1 MIEVRNLFK
10 KYTVKN
16 GIEVKAL
23 DDVSLKID
31 KVGMVFL
38 LGKSGAGKSTLLNVL
53 GGLDRVD
60 SGEII
65 INGKSSK
72 DFSQSDFDSYRNTYL
87 GFIFQEYNI
96 LNEFSI
102 AENIALAIELQGRKA
117 TNEEIDNILNQ
128 VDLVGLAKR
137 KPNEL
142 SGGQKQRVAIARAL
156 IKNPQIIMADEP
168 TGALDSKTGKQIFDT
183 LKKLSHDKLVLVVS
197 HDREFAEQ
205 YADRIIELKDGKV
218 ISDVEKTIVKT
229 QNQEGVNIIDNK
241 IIKIDS
247 GYILKDED
255 FVKIKDY
262 IKTAKS
268 DVIISIDNENNKK
281 IKTIMNLSDEGLY
294 KFIDTNQ
301 DKIVI
306 QDEIYKTIKSK
317 LGFKKAFKMGASS
330 LKIKKFRLALTIF
343 LSFLAF
349 MMFGLA
355 NTMSSYDNVKTTANS
370 IVDSKIEYAT
380 FSKQKSFSYSETNG
394 DFYIENSLMTDEDF
408 QKISND
414 ISLDFTKVYGT
425 FQKYE
430 MPSLNYL
437 DFKDIYL
444 EQISNFNGFTSID
457 INFINKYNFSLN
469 GSLPKNDDE
478 IVITKLI
485 EDTIKKYGI
494 RDFNGIEKKNLES
507 AINLEI
513 SIFGVKMKI
522 VGVIDT
528 KADISEYQNLKG
540 DSIGDYMKM
549 QLLNSYLEN
558 GPHLLFFVKDTMIDN
573 LNKMYPNSN
582 NTLEIEFNN
591 QWFSYNKIVNSKEN
605 GNDFLNDKEI
615 LLPYSVMDMIDFFS
629 GLNLNTHDEKYS
641 KVMNRFLS
649 FDDYDYYLYSMH
661 KDEMVQLF
669 DENNLEI
676 SKTFNND
683 YSVDSLENEKILYI
697 FKVFQDNSYASSG
710 EDVDKINQIMN
721 NIFENFDFELTE
733 KIAFYNNKIDEY
745 ANQLFININYYSNR
759 DYYNTSYKV
768 VGVTDYSEIVV
779 INDEE
784 LFNNYINID
793 DGIYKYVFD
802 KMPTSDKEI
811 KKLVEYNY
819 QPITKAGETIFILN
833 NEVVKTLTE
842 INSIFEI
849 CSKIFLYI
857 GLGFAIFASLLLLN
871 FITISI
877 NHKKR
882 EIGIL
887 RAVGAR
893 SKDVFKIFF
902 SESLII
908 AIINAILAN
917 LSLFI
922 VVFFINTTLRKNYN
936 LLITILNPG
945 ILQIILVFG
954 ISILVALVSSF
965 VPVYF
970 IANKR
975 PIDAINN
982 R

>member
-1 MIEVRNLFK
+1 MIEVKNLFK

-72 DFSQSDFDSYRNTYL
+72 DLSQSDFDSYRNTYL

-102 AENIALAIELQGRKA
+102 AENIALAIELQGRKP

-128 VDLVGLAKR
+128 VDLAGLAKR

-183 LKKLSHDKLVLVVS
+183 LKALSHDKLVLIVS

-218 ISDVEKTIVKT
+218 ISDVEKTIIQT
-229 QNQEGVNIIDNK
+229 QNQEGINIIDNK
-241 IIKIDS
+241 IIKIDKD
-247 GYILKDED
+247 YILKDED
-255 FVKIKDY
+255 FLKIKDY

-268 DVIISIDNENNKK
+268 DVIISVDNQNNEK
-281 IKTIMNLSDEGLY
+281 IKTIMNLSDEGLC

-306 QDEIYKTIKSK
+306 QDENYKTIKSK

-330 LKIKKFRLALTIF
+330 LKIKKFRLTLTIF

-355 NTMSSYDNVKTTANS
+355 NTMSSYDNIKTTVNS
-370 IVDSKIEYAT
+370 IVDSNIEYAT
-380 FSKQKSFSYSETNG
+380 FKKQKVFSYGEGNN
-394 DFYIENSLMTDEDF
+394 DFYLENSLINEEDVL
-408 QKISND
+408 KISND
-414 ISLDFTKVYGT
+414 MKLNFTKVYGA

-430 MPSLNYL
+430 MPSLNYV
-437 DFKDIYL
+437 DFKNIFL
-444 EQISNFNGFTSID
+444 EQMSNFNGFTTID
-457 INFINKYNFSLN
+457 MNFINQYDFDLN
-469 GSLPKNDDE
+469 GSLPEKDDE
-478 IVITKLI
+478 IAITKLV
-485 EDTIKKYGI
+485 EDVIKEYGI
-494 RDFNGIEKKNLES
+494 RDYNGVEQENLDS
-507 AINLEI
+507 ALHLEI
-513 SIFGVKMKI
+513 SIFGLKMKI

-528 KADISEYQNLKG
+528 KADISEYQDLKG
-540 DSIGDYMKM
+540 DSIADYMKM
-549 QLLNSYLEN
+549 QLFNSYLEN
-558 GPHLLFFVKDTMIDN
+558 GPHLLFFVKDTMIDS
-573 LNKMYPNSN
+573 LNKMYSN
-582 NTLEIEFNN
+582 NHDMLEIEWNN
-591 QWFSYNKIVNSKEN
+591 QYFTYNKIMNGKEN
-605 GNDFLNDKEI
+605 DINDKEI
-615 LLPYSVMDMIDFFS
+615 LLPYSFVEMIDFFNTV
-629 GLNLNTHDEKYS
+629 NLNENDEQYQ
-641 KVMNRFLS
+641 KVIQMPAFN
-649 FDDYDYYLYSMH
+649 DVMYYLYFMH
-661 KDEMVQLF
+661 KQEIVKLFNDKQLT
-669 DENNLEI
+669 I
-676 SKTFNND
+676 SDSFKND
-683 YSVDSLENEKILYI
+683 YHIDSLENQQILYI
-697 FKVFQDNSYASSG
+697 FKVYQDSFYASSS
-710 EDVDKINQIMN
+710 EDIDKIYQIMDELLQN
-721 NIFENFDFELTE
+721 FNFEKEERIT
-733 KIAFYNNKIDEY
+733 FYNKKMKEY
-745 ANQLFININYYSNR
+745 SDQLFINIAYYSDRN
-759 DYYNTSYKV
+759 YYNTIYQI
-768 VGVTDYSEIVV
+768 VGITDNAEAV
-779 INDEE
+779 IIHDDE
-784 LFNNYINID
+784 LFDNYINVD
-793 DGIYKYVFD
+793 DGIYKYVFA

-811 KKLVEYNY
+811 KKLVEYHF
-819 QPITKAGETIFILN
+819 QPVTKVGESVFSLN

-842 INSIFEI
+842 INSIFEV
-849 CSKIFLYI
+849 CSKIFLYV

-877 NHKKR
+877 NYKKR

-917 LSLFI
+917 ISLFI
-922 VVFFINTTLRKNYN
+922 VVFCINTTLRKNYN

-954 ISILVALVSSF
+954 ISILVAFVSSF

>member
-1 MIEVRNLFK
+1 MIEVKNLFK

-102 AENIALAIELQGRKA
+102 AENIALAIELQGRKP

-128 VDLVGLAKR
+128 VDLAGLAKR

-183 LKKLSHDKLVLVVS
+183 LKALSHDKLVLIVS

-218 ISDVEKTIVKT
+218 ISDVEKTIIQT
-229 QNQEGVNIIDNK
+229 QNQEGINIIDNK
-241 IIKIDS
+241 IIKIDKD
-247 GYILKDED
+247 YILKDED
-255 FVKIKDY
+255 FLKIKDY

-268 DVIISIDNENNKK
+268 DVIISVDNQNNEK
-281 IKTIMNLSDEGLY
+281 IKTIMNLSDEGLC

-306 QDEIYKTIKSK
+306 QDENYKTIKSK

-330 LKIKKFRLALTIF
+330 LKIKKFRLTLTIF

-355 NTMSSYDNVKTTANS
+355 NTMSSYDNIKTTVNS
-370 IVDSKIEYAT
+370 IVDSNIEYAT
-380 FSKQKSFSYSETNG
+380 FKKQKVFSYGEGNN
-394 DFYIENSLMTDEDF
+394 DFYLENSLINEEDVL
-408 QKISND
+408 KISND
-414 ISLDFTKVYGT
+414 MKLNFTKVYGA

-430 MPSLNYL
+430 MPSLNYV
-437 DFKDIYL
+437 DFKNIFL
-444 EQISNFNGFTSID
+444 EQMSNFNGFTTID
-457 INFINKYNFSLN
+457 MNFINQYDFDLN
-469 GSLPKNDDE
+469 GPLPEKDDE
-478 IVITKLI
+478 IALTKLV
-485 EDTIKKYGI
+485 EDVIKEYGI
-494 RDFNGIEKKNLES
+494 RDYNGVEQENLDS
-507 AINLEI
+507 ALHLEI
-513 SIFGVKMKI
+513 SIFGLKMKI

-528 KADISEYQNLKG
+528 KADISEYQDLKG
-540 DSIGDYMKM
+540 DSIADYMKM
-549 QLLNSYLEN
+549 QLFNSYLEN
-558 GPHLLFFVKDTMIDN
+558 GPHLLFFVKDTMIDS
-573 LNKMYPNSN
+573 LNKMYSN
-582 NTLEIEFNN
+582 NHDMLEIEWNN
-591 QWFSYNKIVNSKEN
+591 QYFTYNKIMNGKEN
-605 GNDFLNDKEI
+605 DINDKEI
-615 LLPYSVMDMIDFFS
+615 LLPYSFVEMIDFFNTV
-629 GLNLNTHDEKYS
+629 NLNENDEQYQ
-641 KVMNRFLS
+641 KVIQMPAFN
-649 FDDYDYYLYSMH
+649 DVMYYLYFMH
-661 KDEMVQLF
+661 KQEIVKLFNDKQLT
-669 DENNLEI
+669 I
-676 SKTFNND
+676 SDSFKND
-683 YSVDSLENEKILYI
+683 YHIDSLENQQILYI
-697 FKVFQDNSYASSG
+697 FKVYQDSFYASSS
-710 EDVDKINQIMN
+710 EDIDKIYQIMDELLQN
-721 NIFENFDFELTE
+721 FNFEKEERIT
-733 KIAFYNNKIDEY
+733 FYNKKMKEY
-745 ANQLFININYYSNR
+745 SDQLFINIAYYSDRN
-759 DYYNTSYKV
+759 YYNTIYQI
-768 VGVTDYSEIVV
+768 VGITDNAEAV
-779 INDEE
+779 IIHDDE
-784 LFNNYINID
+784 LFDNYINVD
-793 DGIYKYVFD
+793 DGIYKYVFA

-811 KKLVEYNY
+811 KKLVEYHF
-819 QPITKAGETIFILN
+819 QPVTKVGESVFSLN

-842 INSIFEI
+842 INSIFEV
-849 CSKIFLYI
+849 CSKIFLYV

-877 NHKKR
+877 NYKKR

-917 LSLFI
+917 ISLFI
-922 VVFFINTTLRKNYN
+922 VVFCINTTLRKNYN
-936 LLITILNPG
+936 LLITILSPG

-954 ISILVALVSSF
+954 ISILVAFVSSF

>member
-1 MIEVRNLFK
+1 MIEVKNLFK

-102 AENIALAIELQGRKA
+102 AENIALAIELQGRKP

-128 VDLVGLAKR
+128 VDLAGLAKR

-183 LKKLSHDKLVLVVS
+183 LKALSHDKLVLIVS

-218 ISDVEKTIVKT
+218 ISDVEKTIIQT
-229 QNQEGVNIIDNK
+229 QNQEGINIIDNK
-241 IIKIDS
+241 IIKIDKD
-247 GYILKDED
+247 YILKDED
-255 FVKIKDY
+255 FLKIKDY

-268 DVIISIDNENNKK
+268 DVIISVDNQNNEK
-281 IKTIMNLSDEGLY
+281 IKTIMNLSDEGLC

-306 QDEIYKTIKSK
+306 QDENYKTIKSK

-330 LKIKKFRLALTIF
+330 LKIKKFRLTLTIF

-355 NTMSSYDNVKTTANS
+355 NTMSSYDNIKTTVNS
-370 IVDSKIEYAT
+370 IVDSNIEYAT
-380 FSKQKSFSYSETNG
+380 FKKQKVFSYGEGNN
-394 DFYIENSLMTDEDF
+394 DFYLENSLINEEDVL
-408 QKISND
+408 KISND
-414 ISLDFTKVYGT
+414 TKLNFTKVYGA

-430 MPSLNYL
+430 MPSLNYV
-437 DFKDIYL
+437 DFKNIFL
-444 EQISNFNGFTSID
+444 EQMSNFNGFTTID
-457 INFINKYNFSLN
+457 MNFINQYDFDLN
-469 GSLPKNDDE
+469 GSLPEKDDE
-478 IVITKLI
+478 IAITKLV
-485 EDTIKKYGI
+485 EDVIKEYGI
-494 RDFNGIEKKNLES
+494 RDYNGVEQENLDS
-507 AINLEI
+507 ALHLEI
-513 SIFGVKMKI
+513 SIFGLKMKI

-528 KADISEYQNLKG
+528 KADISEYQDLKG
-540 DSIGDYMKM
+540 DSIADYMKM
-549 QLLNSYLEN
+549 QLFNSYLEN
-558 GPHLLFFVKDTMIDN
+558 GPHLLFFVKDTMIDS
-573 LNKMYPNSN
+573 LNKMYSN
-582 NTLEIEFNN
+582 NHDMLEIEWNN
-591 QWFSYNKIVNSKEN
+591 QYFTYNKIMNGKEN
-605 GNDFLNDKEI
+605 DINDKEI
-615 LLPYSVMDMIDFFS
+615 LLPYSFVEMIDFFNTV
-629 GLNLNTHDEKYS
+629 NLNENDEQYQ
-641 KVMNRFLS
+641 KVIQMPAFN
-649 FDDYDYYLYSMH
+649 DVMYYLYFMH
-661 KDEMVQLF
+661 KQEIVKLFNDKQLT
-669 DENNLEI
+669 I
-676 SKTFNND
+676 SDSFKND
-683 YSVDSLENEKILYI
+683 YHIDSLENQQILYI
-697 FKVFQDNSYASSG
+697 FKVYQDSFYASSS
-710 EDVDKINQIMN
+710 EDIDKIYQIMDELLQN
-721 NIFENFDFELTE
+721 FNFEKEERIT
-733 KIAFYNNKIDEY
+733 FYNKKMKEY
-745 ANQLFININYYSNR
+745 SDQLFINIAYYSDRN
-759 DYYNTSYKV
+759 YYNTIYQI
-768 VGVTDYSEIVV
+768 VGITDNAEAV
-779 INDEE
+779 IIRDDE
-784 LFNNYINID
+784 LFDNYINVD
-793 DGIYKYVFD
+793 DGIYKYVFA

-811 KKLVEYNY
+811 KKLVEYHF
-819 QPITKAGETIFILN
+819 QPVTKVGESVFSLN

-842 INSIFEI
+842 INSIFEV
-849 CSKIFLYI
+849 CSKIFLYV

-877 NHKKR
+877 NYKKR

-917 LSLFI
+917 ISLFI
-922 VVFFINTTLRKNYN
+922 VVFCINTTLRKNYN

-954 ISILVALVSSF
+954 ISILVAFVSSF

>member
-1 MIEVRNLFK
+1 MIEVKNLFK

-102 AENIALAIELQGRKA
+102 AENIALAIELQGRKP

-128 VDLVGLAKR
+128 VDLAGLAKR

-183 LKKLSHDKLVLVVS
+183 LKALSHDKLVLIVS

-218 ISDVEKTIVKT
+218 ISDVEKTIIQT
-229 QNQEGVNIIDNK
+229 QNQEGINIIDNK
-241 IIKIDS
+241 IIKIDKD
-247 GYILKDED
+247 YILKDED
-255 FVKIKDY
+255 FLKIKDY

-268 DVIISIDNENNKK
+268 DVIISVDNQNNEK
-281 IKTIMNLSDEGLY
+281 IKTIMNLSDEGLC

-306 QDEIYKTIKSK
+306 QDENYKTIKSK

-330 LKIKKFRLALTIF
+330 LKIKKFRLTLTIF

-355 NTMSSYDNVKTTANS
+355 NTMSSYDNIKTTVNS
-370 IVDSKIEYAT
+370 IVDSNIEYAT
-380 FSKQKSFSYSETNG
+380 FKKQKVFSYGEGNN
-394 DFYIENSLMTDEDF
+394 DFYLENSLINEEDVL
-408 QKISND
+408 KISND
-414 ISLDFTKVYGT
+414 TKLNFTKVYGA

-430 MPSLNYL
+430 MPSLNYV
-437 DFKDIYL
+437 DFKNIFL
-444 EQISNFNGFTSID
+444 EQMSNFNGFTTID
-457 INFINKYNFSLN
+457 MNFINQYDFDLN
-469 GSLPKNDDE
+469 GSLPEKDDE
-478 IVITKLI
+478 IAITKLV
-485 EDTIKKYGI
+485 EDVIKEYGI
-494 RDFNGIEKKNLES
+494 RDYNGVEQENLDS
-507 AINLEI
+507 ALHLEI
-513 SIFGVKMKI
+513 SIFGLKMKI

-528 KADISEYQNLKG
+528 KADISEYQDLKG
-540 DSIGDYMKM
+540 DSIADYMKM
-549 QLLNSYLEN
+549 QLFNSYLEN
-558 GPHLLFFVKDTMIDN
+558 GPHLLFFVKDTMIDS
-573 LNKMYPNSN
+573 LNKMYSN
-582 NTLEIEFNN
+582 NHDMLEIEWNN
-591 QWFSYNKIVNSKEN
+591 QYFTYNKIMNGKE
-605 GNDFLNDKEI
+605 DDINDKEI
-615 LLPYSVMDMIDFFS
+615 LLPYSFVEMIDFFNTV
-629 GLNLNTHDEKYS
+629 NLNENDEQYQ
-641 KVMNRFLS
+641 KVIQMPAFN
-649 FDDYDYYLYSMH
+649 DVMYYLYFMH
-661 KDEMVQLF
+661 KQEIVKLFNDKQLT
-669 DENNLEI
+669 I
-676 SKTFNND
+676 SDSFKND
-683 YSVDSLENEKILYI
+683 YHIDSLENQQILYI
-697 FKVFQDNSYASSG
+697 FKVYQDSFYASSS
-710 EDVDKINQIMN
+710 EDIDKIYQIMDELLQN
-721 NIFENFDFELTE
+721 FNFEKEERIT
-733 KIAFYNNKIDEY
+733 FYNKKMKEY
-745 ANQLFININYYSNR
+745 SDQLFINIAYYSDRN
-759 DYYNTSYKV
+759 YYNTIYQI
-768 VGVTDYSEIVV
+768 VGITDNAEAV
-779 INDEE
+779 IIHDDE
-784 LFNNYINID
+784 LFDNYINVD
-793 DGIYKYVFD
+793 DGIYKYVFS

-811 KKLVEYNY
+811 KKLVEYHF
-819 QPITKAGETIFILN
+819 QPVTKVGESVFSLN

-842 INSIFEI
+842 INSIFEV
-849 CSKIFLYI
+849 CSKIFLYV

-877 NHKKR
+877 NYKKR

-917 LSLFI
+917 ISLFI
-922 VVFFINTTLRKNYN
+922 VVFCINTTLRKNYN

-954 ISILVALVSSF
+954 ISILVAFVSSF

>member
-1 MIEVRNLFK
+1 MIEVKNLFK

-38 LGKSGAGKSTLLNVL
+38 LVKSGAGKSTLLNVL

-102 AENIALAIELQGRKA
+102 AENIALAIELQGRKP

-128 VDLVGLAKR
+128 VDLAGLAKR

-183 LKKLSHDKLVLVVS
+183 LKALSHDKLVLIVS

-218 ISDVEKTIVKT
+218 ISDVEKTIIQT
-229 QNQEGVNIIDNK
+229 QNQEGINIIDNK
-241 IIKIDS
+241 IIKIDKD
-247 GYILKDED
+247 YILKDED
-255 FVKIKDY
+255 FLKIKDY

-268 DVIISIDNENNKK
+268 DVIISVDNQNNEK
-281 IKTIMNLSDEGLY
+281 IKTIMNLSDEGLC

-306 QDEIYKTIKSK
+306 QDENYKTIKSK

-330 LKIKKFRLALTIF
+330 LKIKKFRLTLTIF

-355 NTMSSYDNVKTTANS
+355 NTMSSYDNIKTTVNS
-370 IVDSKIEYAT
+370 IVDSNIEYAT
-380 FSKQKSFSYSETNG
+380 FKKQKVFSYGEGNN
-394 DFYIENSLMTDEDF
+394 DFYLENSLINEEDVL
-408 QKISND
+408 KISND
-414 ISLDFTKVYGT
+414 TKLNFTKVYGA

-430 MPSLNYL
+430 MPSLNYV
-437 DFKDIYL
+437 DFKNIFL
-444 EQISNFNGFTSID
+444 EQMSNFNGFTTID
-457 INFINKYNFSLN
+457 MNFINQYDFDLN
-469 GSLPKNDDE
+469 GSLPEKDDE
-478 IVITKLI
+478 IAITKLV
-485 EDTIKKYGI
+485 EDVIKEYGI
-494 RDFNGIEKKNLES
+494 RDYNGVEQENLDS
-507 AINLEI
+507 ALHLEI
-513 SIFGVKMKI
+513 SIFGLKMKI

-528 KADISEYQNLKG
+528 KADISEYQDLKG
-540 DSIGDYMKM
+540 DSIADYMKM
-549 QLLNSYLEN
+549 QLFNSYLEN
-558 GPHLLFFVKDTMIDN
+558 GPHLLFFVKDTMIDS
-573 LNKMYPNSN
+573 LNKMYSN
-582 NTLEIEFNN
+582 NHDMLEIEWNN
-591 QWFSYNKIVNSKEN
+591 QYFTYNKIMNGKEN
-605 GNDFLNDKEI
+605 DINDKEI
-615 LLPYSVMDMIDFFS
+615 LLPYSFVEMIDFFNTV
-629 GLNLNTHDEKYS
+629 NLNENDEQYQ
-641 KVMNRFLS
+641 KVIQMPAFN
-649 FDDYDYYLYSMH
+649 DVMYYLYFMH
-661 KDEMVQLF
+661 KQEIVKLFNDKQLT
-669 DENNLEI
+669 I
-676 SKTFNND
+676 SDSFKND
-683 YSVDSLENEKILYI
+683 YHIDSLENQQILYI
-697 FKVFQDNSYASSG
+697 FKVYQDSFYASSS
-710 EDVDKINQIMN
+710 EDIDKIYQIMDELLQN
-721 NIFENFDFELTE
+721 FNFEKEERIT
-733 KIAFYNNKIDEY
+733 FYNKKMKEY
-745 ANQLFININYYSNR
+745 SDQLFINIAYYSDRN
-759 DYYNTSYKV
+759 YYNTIYQI
-768 VGVTDYSEIVV
+768 VGITDNAEAV
-779 INDEE
+779 IIHDDE
-784 LFNNYINID
+784 LFDNYINVD
-793 DGIYKYVFD
+793 DGIYKYVFA

-811 KKLVEYNY
+811 KKLVEYHF
-819 QPITKAGETIFILN
+819 QPVTKVGESVFSLN

-842 INSIFEI
+842 INSIFEV
-849 CSKIFLYI
+849 CSKIFLYV

-877 NHKKR
+877 NYKKR

-917 LSLFI
+917 ISLFI
-922 VVFFINTTLRKNYN
+922 VVFCINTTLRKNYN

-954 ISILVALVSSF
+954 ISILVAFVSSF

>member
-1 MIEVRNLFK
+1 MIEVKNLFK

-102 AENIALAIELQGRKA
+102 AENIALAIELQGRKP

-128 VDLVGLAKR
+128 VDLAGLAKR

-183 LKKLSHDKLVLVVS
+183 LKALSHDKLVLIVS

-218 ISDVEKTIVKT
+218 ISDVEKTIIQT
-229 QNQEGVNIIDNK
+229 QNQEGINIIDNK
-241 IIKIDS
+241 IIKIDKD
-247 GYILKDED
+247 YILKDED
-255 FVKIKDY
+255 FLKIKDY

-268 DVIISIDNENNKK
+268 DVIISVDNQNNEK
-281 IKTIMNLSDEGLY
+281 IKTIMNLSDEGLC

-306 QDEIYKTIKSK
+306 QDENYKTIKSK

-330 LKIKKFRLALTIF
+330 LKIKKFRLTLTIF

-355 NTMSSYDNVKTTANS
+355 NTMSSYDNIKTTVNS
-370 IVDSKIEYAT
+370 IVDSNIEYAT
-380 FSKQKSFSYSETNG
+380 FKKQKVFSYGEGNN
-394 DFYIENSLMTDEDF
+394 DFYLENSLINEEDVL
-408 QKISND
+408 KISND
-414 ISLDFTKVYGT
+414 TKLNFTKVYGA

-430 MPSLNYL
+430 MPSLNYV
-437 DFKDIYL
+437 DFKNIFL
-444 EQISNFNGFTSID
+444 EQMSNFNGFTTID
-457 INFINKYNFSLN
+457 MNFINQYDFDLN
-469 GSLPKNDDE
+469 GSLPEKDDE
-478 IVITKLI
+478 IAITKLV
-485 EDTIKKYGI
+485 EDVIKEYGI
-494 RDFNGIEKKNLES
+494 RDYNGVEQENLDS
-507 AINLEI
+507 ALHLEI
-513 SIFGVKMKI
+513 SIFGLKMKI

-528 KADISEYQNLKG
+528 KADISEYQDLKG
-540 DSIGDYMKM
+540 DSIADYMKM
-549 QLLNSYLEN
+549 QLFNSYLEN
-558 GPHLLFFVKDTMIDN
+558 GPHLLFFVKDTMIDS
-573 LNKMYPNSN
+573 LNKMYSN
-582 NTLEIEFNN
+582 NHDMLEIEWNN
-591 QWFSYNKIVNSKEN
+591 QYFTYNKIMNGKEN
-605 GNDFLNDKEI
+605 DINDKEI
-615 LLPYSVMDMIDFFS
+615 LLPYSFVEMIDFFNTV
-629 GLNLNTHDEKYS
+629 NLNENDEQYQ
-641 KVMNRFLS
+641 KVIQMPAFN
-649 FDDYDYYLYSMH
+649 DVMYYLYFMH
-661 KDEMVQLF
+661 KQEIVKLFNDKQLT
-669 DENNLEI
+669 I
-676 SKTFNND
+676 SDSYKND
-683 YSVDSLENEKILYI
+683 YHIDSLENQQILYI
-697 FKVFQDNSYASSG
+697 FKVYQDSFYASSS
-710 EDVDKINQIMN
+710 EDIDKIYQIMDELLQN
-721 NIFENFDFELTE
+721 FNFEKEERIT
-733 KIAFYNNKIDEY
+733 FYNKKMKEY
-745 ANQLFININYYSNR
+745 SDQLFINIAYYSDRN
-759 DYYNTSYKV
+759 YYNTIYQI
-768 VGVTDYSEIVV
+768 VGITDNAEAV
-779 INDEE
+779 IIHDDE
-784 LFNNYINID
+784 LFDNYINVD
-793 DGIYKYVFD
+793 DGIYKYVFA

-811 KKLVEYNY
+811 KKLVEYHF
-819 QPITKAGETIFILN
+819 QPVTKVGESVFSLN

-842 INSIFEI
+842 INSIFEV
-849 CSKIFLYI
+849 CSKIFLYV

-877 NHKKR
+877 NYKKR

-917 LSLFI
+917 ISLFI
-922 VVFFINTTLRKNYN
+922 VVFCINTTLRKNYN

-954 ISILVALVSSF
+954 ISILVAFVSSF

>member
-1 MIEVRNLFK
+1 MIEVKNLFK

-102 AENIALAIELQGRKA
+102 AENIALAIELQGRKP

-128 VDLVGLAKR
+128 VDLAGLAKR

-183 LKKLSHDKLVLVVS
+183 LKALSHDKLVLIVS

-218 ISDVEKTIVKT
+218 ISDVEKTIIQT
-229 QNQEGVNIIDNK
+229 QNQEGINIIDNK
-241 IIKIDS
+241 IIKIDKD
-247 GYILKDED
+247 YILKDED
-255 FVKIKDY
+255 FLKIKDY

-268 DVIISIDNENNKK
+268 DVIISVDNQNNEK
-281 IKTIMNLSDEGLY
+281 IKTIMNLSDEGLC

-306 QDEIYKTIKSK
+306 QDENYKTIKSK

-330 LKIKKFRLALTIF
+330 LKIKKFRLTLTIF

-355 NTMSSYDNVKTTANS
+355 NTMSSYDNIKTTVNS
-370 IVDSKIEYAT
+370 IVDSNIEYAT
-380 FSKQKSFSYSETNG
+380 FKKQKVFSYGEGNN
-394 DFYIENSLMTDEDF
+394 DFYLENSLINEEDVL
-408 QKISND
+408 KISND
-414 ISLDFTKVYGT
+414 TKLNFTKVYGA

-430 MPSLNYL
+430 MPSLNYV
-437 DFKDIYL
+437 DFKNIFL
-444 EQISNFNGFTSID
+444 EQMSNFNGFTTID
-457 INFINKYNFSLN
+457 MNFINQYDFDLN
-469 GSLPKNDDE
+469 GSLPEKDDE
-478 IVITKLI
+478 IAITKLV
-485 EDTIKKYGI
+485 EDVIKEYGI
-494 RDFNGIEKKNLES
+494 RDYNGVEQENLDS
-507 AINLEI
+507 ALHLEI
-513 SIFGVKMKI
+513 SIFGLKMKI

-528 KADISEYQNLKG
+528 KADISEYQDLKG
-540 DSIGDYMKM
+540 DSIADYMKM
-549 QLLNSYLEN
+549 QLFNSYLEN
-558 GPHLLFFVKDTMIDN
+558 GPHLLFFVKDTMIDS
-573 LNKMYPNSN
+573 LNKMYSN
-582 NTLEIEFNN
+582 NHDMLEIEWNN
-591 QWFSYNKIVNSKEN
+591 QYFTYNKIMNGKEN
-605 GNDFLNDKEI
+605 DINDKEI
-615 LLPYSVMDMIDFFS
+615 LLPYSFVEMIDFFNTV
-629 GLNLNTHDEKYS
+629 NLNENDEQYQ
-641 KVMNRFLS
+641 KVIQMPAFN
-649 FDDYDYYLYSMH
+649 DVMYYLYFMH
-661 KDEMVQLF
+661 KQEIVKLFNDKQLT
-669 DENNLEI
+669 I
-676 SKTFNND
+676 SDSFKND
-683 YSVDSLENEKILYI
+683 YHIDSLENQQILYI
-697 FKVFQDNSYASSG
+697 FKVYQDSFYASSS
-710 EDVDKINQIMN
+710 EDIDKIYQIMDELLQN
-721 NIFENFDFELTE
+721 FNFEKEERIT
-733 KIAFYNNKIDEY
+733 FYNKKMKEY
-745 ANQLFININYYSNR
+745 SDQLFINIAYYSDCN
-759 DYYNTSYKV
+759 YYNTIYQI
-768 VGVTDYSEIVV
+768 VGITDNAEAV
-779 INDEE
+779 IIHDDE
-784 LFNNYINID
+784 LFDNYINVD
-793 DGIYKYVFD
+793 DGIYKYVFA

-811 KKLVEYNY
+811 KKLVEYHF
-819 QPITKAGETIFILN
+819 QPVTKVGESVFSLN

-842 INSIFEI
+842 INSIFEV
-849 CSKIFLYI
+849 CSKIFLYV

-877 NHKKR
+877 NYKKR

-917 LSLFI
+917 ISLFI
-922 VVFFINTTLRKNYN
+922 VVFCINTTLRKNYN

-954 ISILVALVSSF
+954 ISILVAFVSSF

>member
-1 MIEVRNLFK
+1 MIEVKNLFK
-10 KYTVKN
+10 KYTIKN

-102 AENIALAIELQGRKA
+102 AENIALAIELQGRKP

-128 VDLVGLAKR
+128 VDLAGLAKR

-183 LKKLSHDKLVLVVS
+183 LKALSHDKLVLIVS

-218 ISDVEKTIVKT
+218 ISDVEKTIIQT
-229 QNQEGVNIIDNK
+229 QNQEGINIIDNK
-241 IIKIDS
+241 IIKIDKD
-247 GYILKDED
+247 YILKDED
-255 FVKIKDY
+255 FLKIKDY

-268 DVIISIDNENNKK
+268 DVIISVDNQNNEK
-281 IKTIMNLSDEGLY
+281 IKTIMNLSDEGLC

-306 QDEIYKTIKSK
+306 QDENYKTIKSK

-330 LKIKKFRLALTIF
+330 LKIKKFRLTLTIF

-355 NTMSSYDNVKTTANS
+355 NTMSSYDNIKTTVNS
-370 IVDSKIEYAT
+370 IVDSNIEYAT
-380 FSKQKSFSYSETNG
+380 FKKQKVFSYGEGNN
-394 DFYIENSLMTDEDF
+394 DFYLENSLINEEDVL
-408 QKISND
+408 KISND
-414 ISLDFTKVYGT
+414 TKLNFTKVYGA

-430 MPSLNYL
+430 MPSLNYV
-437 DFKDIYL
+437 DFKNIFL
-444 EQISNFNGFTSID
+444 EQMSNFNGFTTID
-457 INFINKYNFSLN
+457 MNFINQYDFDLN
-469 GSLPKNDDE
+469 GSLPEKDDE
-478 IVITKLI
+478 IAITKLV
-485 EDTIKKYGI
+485 EDVIKEYGI
-494 RDFNGIEKKNLES
+494 RDYNGVEQENLDS
-507 AINLEI
+507 ALHLEI
-513 SIFGVKMKI
+513 SIFGLKMKI

-528 KADISEYQNLKG
+528 KADISEYQDLKG
-540 DSIGDYMKM
+540 DSIADYMKM
-549 QLLNSYLEN
+549 QLFNSYLEN
-558 GPHLLFFVKDTMIDN
+558 GPHLLFFVKDTMIDS
-573 LNKMYPNSN
+573 LNKMYSN
-582 NTLEIEFNN
+582 NHDMLEIEWNN
-591 QWFSYNKIVNSKEN
+591 QYFTYNKIMNGKEN
-605 GNDFLNDKEI
+605 DINDKEI
-615 LLPYSVMDMIDFFS
+615 LLPYSFVEMIDFFNTV
-629 GLNLNTHDEKYS
+629 NLNENDEQYQ
-641 KVMNRFLS
+641 KVIQMPAFN
-649 FDDYDYYLYSMH
+649 DVMYYLYFMH
-661 KDEMVQLF
+661 KQEIVKLFNDKQLT
-669 DENNLEI
+669 I
-676 SKTFNND
+676 SDSFKND
-683 YSVDSLENEKILYI
+683 YHIDSLENQQILYI
-697 FKVFQDNSYASSG
+697 FKVYQDSFYASSS
-710 EDVDKINQIMN
+710 EDIDKIYQIMDELLQN
-721 NIFENFDFELTE
+721 FNFEKEERIT
-733 KIAFYNNKIDEY
+733 FYNKKMKEY
-745 ANQLFININYYSNR
+745 SDQLFINIAYYSDRN
-759 DYYNTSYKV
+759 YYNTIYQI
-768 VGVTDYSEIVV
+768 VGITDNAEAV
-779 INDEE
+779 IIHDDE
-784 LFNNYINID
+784 LFDNYINVD
-793 DGIYKYVFD
+793 DGIYKYVFA

-811 KKLVEYNY
+811 KKLVEYHF
-819 QPITKAGETIFILN
+819 QPVTKVGESVFSLN

-842 INSIFEI
+842 INSIFEV
-849 CSKIFLYI
+849 CSKIFLYV

-877 NHKKR
+877 NYKKR

-917 LSLFI
+917 ISLFI
-922 VVFFINTTLRKNYN
+922 VVFCINTTLRKNYN

-954 ISILVALVSSF
+954 ISILVAFVSSF

>member
-1 MIEVRNLFK
+1 MIEVKNLFK

-102 AENIALAIELQGRKA
+102 AENIALAIELQGRKP

-128 VDLVGLAKR
+128 VDLAGLAKR

-183 LKKLSHDKLVLVVS
+183 LKALSHDKLVLIVS

-218 ISDVEKTIVKT
+218 ISDVEKTIIQT
-229 QNQEGVNIIDNK
+229 QNQEGINIIDNK
-241 IIKIDS
+241 IIKIDKD
-247 GYILKDED
+247 YILKDED
-255 FVKIKDY
+255 FLKIKDY

-268 DVIISIDNENNKK
+268 DVIISVDNQNNEK
-281 IKTIMNLSDEGLY
+281 IKTIMNLSDEGLC

-306 QDEIYKTIKSK
+306 QDENYKTIKSK

-330 LKIKKFRLALTIF
+330 LKIKKFRLTLTIF

-355 NTMSSYDNVKTTANS
+355 NTMSSYDNIKTTVNS
-370 IVDSKIEYAT
+370 IVDSNIEYAT
-380 FSKQKSFSYSETNG
+380 FKKQKVFSYGEGNN
-394 DFYIENSLMTDEDF
+394 DFYLENSLINEEDVL
-408 QKISND
+408 KISND
-414 ISLDFTKVYGT
+414 TKLNFTKVYGA

-430 MPSLNYL
+430 MPSLNYV
-437 DFKDIYL
+437 DFKNIFL
-444 EQISNFNGFTSID
+444 EQMSNFNGFTTID
-457 INFINKYNFSLN
+457 MNFINQYDFDLN
-469 GSLPKNDDE
+469 GSLPEKDDE
-478 IVITKLI
+478 IAITKLV
-485 EDTIKKYGI
+485 EDVIKEYGI
-494 RDFNGIEKKNLES
+494 RDYNGVEQENLDS
-507 AINLEI
+507 ALHLEI
-513 SIFGVKMKI
+513 SIFGLKMKI

-528 KADISEYQNLKG
+528 KADISEYQDLKG
-540 DSIGDYMKM
+540 DSIADYMKM
-549 QLLNSYLEN
+549 QLFNSYLEN
-558 GPHLLFFVKDTMIDN
+558 GPHLLFFVKDTMIDS
-573 LNKMYPNSN
+573 LNKMYSN
-582 NTLEIEFNN
+582 NHDMLEIEWNN
-591 QWFSYNKIVNSKEN
+591 QYFTYNKIMNGKE
-605 GNDFLNDKEI
+605 DDINDKEI
-615 LLPYSVMDMIDFFS
+615 LLPYSFVEMIDFFNTV
-629 GLNLNTHDEKYS
+629 NLNENDEQYQ
-641 KVMNRFLS
+641 KVIQMPAFN
-649 FDDYDYYLYSMH
+649 DVMYYLYFMH
-661 KDEMVQLF
+661 KQEIVKLFNDKQLT
-669 DENNLEI
+669 I
-676 SKTFNND
+676 SDSFKND
-683 YSVDSLENEKILYI
+683 YHIDSLENQQILYI
-697 FKVFQDNSYASSG
+697 FKVYQDSFYASSS
-710 EDVDKINQIMN
+710 EDIDKIYQIMDELLQN
-721 NIFENFDFELTE
+721 FNFEKEERIT
-733 KIAFYNNKIDEY
+733 FYNKKMKEY
-745 ANQLFININYYSNR
+745 SDQLFINIAYYSDRN
-759 DYYNTSYKV
+759 YYNTIYQI
-768 VGVTDYSEIVV
+768 VGITDNAEAV
-779 INDEE
+779 IIHDDE
-784 LFNNYINID
+784 LFDNYINVD
-793 DGIYKYVFD
+793 DGIYKYVFA

-811 KKLVEYNY
+811 KKLVEYHF
-819 QPITKAGETIFILN
+819 QPVTKVGESVFSLN

-842 INSIFEI
+842 INSIFEV
-849 CSKIFLYI
+849 CSKIFLYV

-877 NHKKR
+877 NYKKR

-917 LSLFI
+917 ISLFI
-922 VVFFINTTLRKNYN
+922 VVFCINTTLRKNYN

-954 ISILVALVSSF
+954 ISILVAFVSSF

-975 PIDAINN
+975 PIEAINN

>member
-1 MIEVRNLFK
+1 MIEVKNLFK

-102 AENIALAIELQGRKA
+102 AENIALAIELQGRKP

-128 VDLVGLAKR
+128 VDLAGLAKR

-183 LKKLSHDKLVLVVS
+183 LKALSHDKLVLIVS

-218 ISDVEKTIVKT
+218 ISDVEKTIIQT
-229 QNQEGVNIIDNK
+229 QNQEGINIIDNK
-241 IIKIDS
+241 IIKIDKD
-247 GYILKDED
+247 YILKDED
-255 FVKIKDY
+255 FLKIKDY

-268 DVIISIDNENNKK
+268 DVIISVDNQNNEK

-306 QDEIYKTIKSK
+306 QDENYKTIKSK

-330 LKIKKFRLALTIF
+330 LKIKKFRLTLTIF

-355 NTMSSYDNVKTTANS
+355 NTMSSYDNIKTTVNS
-370 IVDSKIEYAT
+370 IVDSNIEYAT
-380 FSKQKSFSYSETNG
+380 FKKQKVFSYGEGNN
-394 DFYIENSLMTDEDF
+394 DFYLENSLINEEDVL
-408 QKISND
+408 KISND
-414 ISLDFTKVYGT
+414 TKLNFTKVYGA

-430 MPSLNYL
+430 MPSLNYV
-437 DFKDIYL
+437 DFKNIFL
-444 EQISNFNGFTSID
+444 EQMSNFNGFTTID
-457 INFINKYNFSLN
+457 MNFINQYDFDLN
-469 GSLPKNDDE
+469 GSLPEKDDE
-478 IVITKLI
+478 IAITKLV
-485 EDTIKKYGI
+485 EDVIKEYGI
-494 RDFNGIEKKNLES
+494 RDYNGVEQENLDS
-507 AINLEI
+507 ALHLEI
-513 SIFGVKMKI
+513 SIFGLKMKI

-528 KADISEYQNLKG
+528 KADISEYQDLKG
-540 DSIGDYMKM
+540 DSIADYMKM
-549 QLLNSYLEN
+549 QLFNSYLEN
-558 GPHLLFFVKDTMIDN
+558 GPHLLFFVKDTMIDS
-573 LNKMYPNSN
+573 LNKMYSN
-582 NTLEIEFNN
+582 NHDMLEIEWNN
-591 QWFSYNKIVNSKEN
+591 QYFTYNKIMNGKEN
-605 GNDFLNDKEI
+605 DINDKEI
-615 LLPYSVMDMIDFFS
+615 LLPYSFVEMIDFFNTV
-629 GLNLNTHDEKYS
+629 NLNENDEQYQ
-641 KVMNRFLS
+641 KVIQMPAFN
-649 FDDYDYYLYSMH
+649 DVMYYLYFMH
-661 KDEMVQLF
+661 KQEIVKLFNDKQLT
-669 DENNLEI
+669 I
-676 SKTFNND
+676 SDSFKND
-683 YSVDSLENEKILYI
+683 YHIDSLENQQILYI
-697 FKVFQDNSYASSG
+697 FKVYQDSFYASSS
-710 EDVDKINQIMN
+710 EDIDKIYQIMDELLQN
-721 NIFENFDFELTE
+721 FNFEKEE
-733 KIAFYNNKIDEY
+733 RIPFYNKKMKEY
-745 ANQLFININYYSNR
+745 SDQLFINIAYYSDRN
-759 DYYNTSYKV
+759 YYNTIYQI
-768 VGVTDYSEIVV
+768 VGITDNAEAV
-779 INDEE
+779 IIHDDE
-784 LFNNYINID
+784 LFDNYINVD
-793 DGIYKYVFD
+793 DGIYKYVFS

-811 KKLVEYNY
+811 KKLVEYHF
-819 QPITKAGETIFILN
+819 QPVTKVGESVFSLN

-842 INSIFEI
+842 INSIFEV
-849 CSKIFLYI
+849 CSKIFLYV

-877 NHKKR
+877 NYKKR

-917 LSLFI
+917 ISLFI
-922 VVFFINTTLRKNYN
+922 VVFCINTTLRKNYN

-954 ISILVALVSSF
+954 ISILVAFVSSF

>member
-1 MIEVRNLFK
+1 MIEVKNLFK

-102 AENIALAIELQGRKA
+102 AENIALAIELQGRKP

-128 VDLVGLAKR
+128 VDLAGLAKR

-183 LKKLSHDKLVLVVS
+183 LKALSHDKLVLIVS

-218 ISDVEKTIVKT
+218 ISDVEKTIIQT
-229 QNQEGVNIIDNK
+229 QNQEGINIIDNK
-241 IIKIDS
+241 IIKIDKD
-247 GYILKDED
+247 YILKDED
-255 FVKIKDY
+255 FLKIKDY

-268 DVIISIDNENNKK
+268 NVIISVDNQNNEK

-306 QDEIYKTIKSK
+306 QDENYKTIKSK

-330 LKIKKFRLALTIF
+330 LKIKKFRLTLTIF

-355 NTMSSYDNVKTTANS
+355 NTMSSYDNIKTTVNS
-370 IVDSKIEYAT
+370 IVDSNIEYAT
-380 FSKQKSFSYSETNG
+380 FKKQKVFSYGEGNN
-394 DFYIENSLMTDEDF
+394 DFYLENSLINEEDVL
-408 QKISND
+408 KISND
-414 ISLDFTKVYGT
+414 TKLNFTKVYGA

-430 MPSLNYL
+430 MPSLNYV
-437 DFKDIYL
+437 DFKNIFL
-444 EQISNFNGFTSID
+444 EQMSNFNGFTTID
-457 INFINKYNFSLN
+457 MNFINQYDFDLN
-469 GSLPKNDDE
+469 GSLPEKDDE
-478 IVITKLI
+478 IAITKLV
-485 EDTIKKYGI
+485 EDVIKEYGI
-494 RDFNGIEKKNLES
+494 RDYNGVEQENLDS
-507 AINLEI
+507 ALHLEI
-513 SIFGVKMKI
+513 SIFGLKMKI

-528 KADISEYQNLKG
+528 KADISEYQDLKG
-540 DSIGDYMKM
+540 DSIADYMKM
-549 QLLNSYLEN
+549 QLFNSYLEN
-558 GPHLLFFVKDTMIDN
+558 GPHLLFFVKDTMIDS
-573 LNKMYPNSN
+573 LNKMYSN
-582 NTLEIEFNN
+582 NHDMLEIEWNN
-591 QWFSYNKIVNSKEN
+591 QYFTYNKIMNGKEN
-605 GNDFLNDKEI
+605 DINDKEI
-615 LLPYSVMDMIDFFS
+615 LLPYSFVEMIDFFNTV
-629 GLNLNTHDEKYS
+629 NLNENDEQYQ
-641 KVMNRFLS
+641 KVIQMPAFN
-649 FDDYDYYLYSMH
+649 DVMYYLYFMH
-661 KDEMVQLF
+661 KQEIVKLFNDKQLT
-669 DENNLEI
+669 I
-676 SKTFNND
+676 SDSFKND
-683 YSVDSLENEKILYI
+683 YHIDSLENQQILYI
-697 FKVFQDNSYASSG
+697 FKVYQDSFYASSS
-710 EDVDKINQIMN
+710 EDIDKIYQIMDELLQN
-721 NIFENFDFELTE
+721 FNFEKEERIT
-733 KIAFYNNKIDEY
+733 FYNKKMKEY
-745 ANQLFININYYSNR
+745 SDQLFINIAYYSDRN
-759 DYYNTSYKV
+759 YYNTIYQI
-768 VGVTDYSEIVV
+768 VGITDNAEAV
-779 INDEE
+779 IIHDDE
-784 LFNNYINID
+784 LFDNYINVD
-793 DGIYKYVFD
+793 DGIYKYVFA

-811 KKLVEYNY
+811 KKLVEYHF
-819 QPITKAGETIFILN
+819 QPVTKVGESVFSLN

-842 INSIFEI
+842 INSIFEV
-849 CSKIFLYI
+849 CSKIFLYV

-877 NHKKR
+877 NYKKR

-917 LSLFI
+917 ISLFI
-922 VVFFINTTLRKNYN
+922 VVFCINTTLRKNYN

-954 ISILVALVSSF
+954 ISILVAFVSSF